1 MEFQLP
7 SLLVLIPILLGLI
20 SSLNHLLWFLNWTWT
35 NFLRPP
41 KDLKGCYGSWAL
53 VTGAADGIGRAIS
66 FELANRGLNL
76 VLLDCDAPKLETT
89 AKEILHGHDV
99 EVRTLVSDL
108 CVDREDEL
116 VRKVREV
123 IEGLD
128 VGVVINNAG
137 TTHRDPLFFDE
148 VDDRLVE
155 SIVRV
160 NVEAATWVTKAVVP
174 GMLER
179 KRGVVVNIGSGSAS
193 CSPSF
198 PLFRDTYA
206 RIPGVHTDGPCGP
219 KCDGRCHFSSTPSC
233 GDEDDFDWEIYILG
247 TISESL
253 R

>member
-7 SLLVLIPILLGLI
+7 SLLMLIPILLGLI
-20 SSLNHLLWFLNWTWT
+20 SSLNTLLWFLNWTWT

-76 VLLDCDAPKLETT
+76 VLLDRDAPKLETT

-193 CSPSF
+193 FLPSF
-198 PLFRDTYA
+198 PLFTVYSA
-206 RIPGVHTDGPCGP
+206 T
-219 KCDGRCHFSSTPSC
+219 KASQ
-233 GDEDDFDWEIYILG
+233 EWAYKYFDA
-247 TISESL
+247 
-253 R
+253 